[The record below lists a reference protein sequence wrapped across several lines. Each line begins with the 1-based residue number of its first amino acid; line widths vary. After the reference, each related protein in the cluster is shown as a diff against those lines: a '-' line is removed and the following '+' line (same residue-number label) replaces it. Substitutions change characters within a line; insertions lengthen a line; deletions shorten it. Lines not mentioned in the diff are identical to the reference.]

1 MQGRTALVTG
11 GGRGIGRAAV
21 LEFARRGAALA
32 VVDIDLAAAERIAAE
47 VRSGGGRAIAVR
59 ADVAVEADV
68 QGMVERT
75 VAEFGRLDF
84 AFNNAGILGPMGT
97 PLHEL
102 AESDW
107 DRMIDI
113 NLKSVWLSMK
123 HEIIAMLAGEGGAI
137 VNNASILGLRA
148 ATLNPSYGAAK
159 HGVVGLTRAAAS
171 HYGERG
177 IRINALCP
185 GIVMTDMT
193 DTIQA
198 VPDSLSAKRIAR
210 APLRRGADPAEIAR
224 AAAWLCSDEASYL
237 TGVALPVD
245 GGLTVVA

>member
-21 LEFARRGAALA
+21 LEFARCGAAVA
-32 VVDIDLAAAERIAAE
+32 VVDIDLAAAERVAAE
-47 VRSGGGRAIAVR
+47 VEAGGGRAIAVR

-75 VAEFGRLDF
+75 VAELGRLDF

-102 AESDW
+102 SEADW
-107 DRMIDI
+107 DRMMDV

-123 HEIIAMLAGEGGAI
+123 HEIIAMLAGAGGSI

-148 ATLNPSYGAAK
+148 ATLNPSYGATK

-177 IRINALCP
+177 IRINAVCP

-193 DTIQA
+193 ETIQA
-198 VPDSLSAKRIAR
+198 APASLSAKRIER
-210 APLRRGADPAEIAR
+210 TPLRRGADPAEIAR
-224 AAAWLCSDEASYL
+224 AAVWLCSDGSSYL

>member
-21 LEFARRGAALA
+21 LEFARRGAAVA
-32 VVDIDLAAAERIAAE
+32 VVDIDLAAAERVAAE
-47 VRSGGGRAIAVR
+47 ARAGGGRAIAVR

-75 VAEFGRLDF
+75 VAELGRLDF

-198 VPDSLSAKRIAR
+198 APDSPSAKRIAR
-210 APLRRGADPAEIAR
+210 TPLRRGADPAEIAR

>member
-21 LEFARRGAALA
+21 LEFARRGAAVA
-32 VVDIDLAAAERIAAE
+32 VVDIDLAAAELVAAE
-47 VRSGGGRAIAVR
+47 VTSSGGRAIAVR
-59 ADVAVEADV
+59 ADVALEPDV

-75 VAEFGRLDF
+75 VAELGRLDF

-123 HEIIAMLAGEGGAI
+123 HEIIAMLAGAGGSI

-148 ATLNPSYGAAK
+148 ATLNPAYGATK

-177 IRINALCP
+177 IRINAVCP

-198 VPDSLSAKRIAR
+198 APASLSAKRIER
-210 APLRRGADPAEIAR
+210 TPLRRGADPAEIAR
-224 AAAWLCSDEASYL
+224 AAAWLCSDESSYL

>member
-21 LEFARRGAALA
+21 LEFARCGAAVA
-32 VVDIDLAAAERIAAE
+32 VVDIDLAAAERVAAE
-47 VRSGGGRAIAVR
+47 VEAGGGRAIAVP
-59 ADVAVEADV
+59 ADVAVEVDV

-75 VAEFGRLDF
+75 VAELGRLDF

-102 AESDW
+102 SEADW
-107 DRMIDI
+107 DRMMDV

-123 HEIIAMLAGEGGAI
+123 HEIIVMLAGGGGSI

-148 ATLNPSYGAAK
+148 ATLNPSYGATK

-177 IRINALCP
+177 IRINAVCP

-193 DTIQA
+193 ETIQA
-198 VPDSLSAKRIAR
+198 APASLSAKRIER
-210 APLRRGADPAEIAR
+210 TPLRRGADPAEIAR
-224 AAAWLCSDEASYL
+224 AAVWLCSDGSSYL

>member
-1 MQGRTALVTG
+1 MTG

-21 LEFARRGAALA
+21 LEFALRGAAVA
-32 VVDIDLAAAERIAAE
+32 VVDIDLAAAELVAAE
-47 VRSGGGRAIAVR
+47 VTSSGGRAIAVR
-59 ADVAVEADV
+59 ADVALEPDV

-75 VAEFGRLDF
+75 VAELGRLDF

-123 HEIIAMLAGEGGAI
+123 HEIIAMLAGAGGSI

-148 ATLNPSYGAAK
+148 ATLNPAYGATK

-177 IRINALCP
+177 IRINAVCP

-193 DTIQA
+193 DTIQTA
-198 VPDSLSAKRIAR
+198 PASLSAKRIER
-210 APLRRGADPAEIAR
+210 TPLRRGADPAEIAR
-224 AAAWLCSDEASYL
+224 AAAWLCSDESSYL

>member
-1 MQGRTALVTG
+1 
-11 GGRGIGRAAV
+11 
-21 LEFARRGAALA
+21 
-32 VVDIDLAAAERIAAE
+32 
-47 VRSGGGRAIAVR
+47 
-59 ADVAVEADV
+59 VEADV

-75 VAEFGRLDF
+75 VAELGRLDF

-102 AESDW
+102 SEADW
-107 DRMIDI
+107 DRMMDV

-123 HEIIAMLAGEGGAI
+123 HEIIAMLAGAGGSI

-148 ATLNPSYGAAK
+148 ATLNPSYGATK

-177 IRINALCP
+177 IRINAVCP

-193 DTIQA
+193 ETIQA
-198 VPDSLSAKRIAR
+198 APSSLSAKRIER
-210 APLRRGADPAEIAR
+210 TPLRRGADPAEIAR
-224 AAAWLCSDEASYL
+224 AAVWLCSDGSSYL

>member
-1 MQGRTALVTG
+1 
-11 GGRGIGRAAV
+11 
-21 LEFARRGAALA
+21 
-32 VVDIDLAAAERIAAE
+32 
-47 VRSGGGRAIAVR
+47 
-59 ADVAVEADV
+59 
-68 QGMVERT
+68 
-75 VAEFGRLDF
+75 
-84 AFNNAGILGPMGT
+84 
-97 PLHEL
+97 
-102 AESDW
+102 
-107 DRMIDI
+107 MIDI

-198 VPDSLSAKRIAR
+198 APDSPSAKRIAR
-210 APLRRGADPAEIAR
+210 TPLRRGADPAEIAR